1 MMEILYY
8 PYWNIAFI
16 PGIIIFSTTTIL
28 LIISLADTR
37 KENSSM
43 RFVKEFYLYFQNTD
57 GWIIFGKIIVV
68 LVIHIILCPLTI
80 LILFYFSPNFILI
93 IFQLSTITNSL
104 IEKPKKALSC
114 IILYILQFL
123 ALMIH
128 LEILELNFCRLNKFT
143 KRNIELRGLEDII
156 GEGRDTTADL
166 NNIDV
171 NKDYYLT
178 EMEDRTMNV
187 TEIQ

>member
-93 IFQLSTITNSL
+93 IFQLSTITNS
-104 IEKPKKALSC
+104 
-114 IILYILQFL
+114 
-123 ALMIH
+123 
-128 LEILELNFCRLNKFT
+128 
-143 KRNIELRGLEDII
+143 
-156 GEGRDTTADL
+156 
-166 NNIDV
+166 
-171 NKDYYLT
+171 
-178 EMEDRTMNV
+178 
-187 TEIQ
+187 

>member
-1 MMEILYY
+1 
-8 PYWNIAFI
+8 
-16 PGIIIFSTTTIL
+16 
-28 LIISLADTR
+28 
-37 KENSSM
+37 
-43 RFVKEFYLYFQNTD
+43 
-57 GWIIFGKIIVV
+57 
-68 LVIHIILCPLTI
+68 
-80 LILFYFSPNFILI
+80 
-93 IFQLSTITNSL
+93 
-104 IEKPKKALSC
+104 
-114 IILYILQFL
+114 
-123 ALMIH
+123 MIH

-178 EMEDRTMNV
+178 EMEDRTMSV